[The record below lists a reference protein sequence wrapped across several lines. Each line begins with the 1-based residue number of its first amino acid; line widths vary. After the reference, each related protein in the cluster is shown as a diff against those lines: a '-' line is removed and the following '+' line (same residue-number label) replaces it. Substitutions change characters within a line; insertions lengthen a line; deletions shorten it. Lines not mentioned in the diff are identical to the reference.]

1 MKKKHYLIYQI
12 TNNVNGKIYIGKH
25 ETFNVDDNYF
35 GSGKYLKRSI
45 KKHGLENFTKTILI
59 ELQNREEMNLLE
71 KLVVTPE
78 FCTRKDVYNILEGGH
93 GGWNGIAT
101 YESRCKGQM
110 AMCQKLK
117 ANGTNAFEIW
127 RKKLTDD
134 EYEKRF
140 LQKVRQGAKH
150 RKVKPYFSVSGSIK
164 NHIFLSNFQL
174 RKTICITKDS
184 ILFYDYIAE
193 GWVRCNIRYWD
204 KVPLDAKD
212 ASSYPNRIRR
222 KSIIF

>member
-101 YESRCKGQM
+101 YESRRKGQM

-150 RKVKPYFSVSGSIK
+150 RKVKPYFSVSGSIPRYSSFRYSTSTENFPVYGSLISSNQSIVLIYK
-164 NHIFLSNFQL
+164 YIKMFYFICPTTCYIFSFLEHTCLWECYS
-174 RKTICITKDS
+174 
-184 ILFYDYIAE
+184 
-193 GWVRCNIRYWD
+193 
-204 KVPLDAKD
+204 
-212 ASSYPNRIRR
+212 
-222 KSIIF
+222 